1 MWGRHSVLSVGPR
14 AAVGMRTPDGER
26 SVSLQASFPANL
38 QLVLVLR
45 PTGFFQRTLSD
56 LAFRFNRDD
65 FKMKVPVSAYL
76 LWGAPTLPRAWGREV
91 GVSDPPAAAGLCL
104 TSSLQLAQGSPGS
117 CQLSSESQ
125 GCVVPLEAAHPGSC
139 IPLGK
144 PGHVESGSW
153 SRAGRGCRQ
162 RTLGAQGLV
171 PSTS

>member
-104 TSSLQLAQGSPGS
+104 TSSLP
-117 CQLSSESQ
+117 
-125 GCVVPLEAAHPGSC
+125 
-139 IPLGK
+139 
-144 PGHVESGSW
+144 
-153 SRAGRGCRQ
+153 
-162 RTLGAQGLV
+162 
-171 PSTS
+171 